1 MDVLALLKKQRAR
14 LISDKKRGLVTKSGE
29 ESVNRK
35 IQELTNAIEVI
46 TLPYFKEYKE
56 GDKYFQHS

>member
-1 MDVLALLKKQRAR
+1 MDVLALLKNQRDR
-14 LISDKKRGLVTKSGE
+14 LISDKKRGLVIKSGE

-35 IQELTNAIEVI
+35 IKELDNAIEVLSI
-46 TLPYFKEYKE
+46 PYFKECKE